1 LRQIKDL
8 NSRFRDTG
16 IFMPDGTATVHLYR
30 PKLLT
35 VALEGYSLD
44 HFRKDVMAALTV
56 AIVALPLSM
65 AFAIASGVT
74 PERGLYTAIIGGF
87 LVSALSGSRYQIGGP
102 AGAFILLVS
111 ATGTRFGLEGLFL
124 TVLMSGALLTLVGLS
139 RLGSLIRHIPHA
151 VTVGFTAG
159 IAIVI
164 LSSQLRD
171 LGGVH
176 LSGAEPGPL
185 WPKLMALGAAWRTV
199 NPAALAIGVGSAA
212 LIFLQRRFRPT
223 WPGMLM
229 AVILASVLAAVL
241 HLPVETI
248 GRRFGELPHGL
259 PRPNLPPIS
268 PALLLALLPSALSFT
283 LLGGVESLLS
293 AKVADS
299 MTGRKHRS
307 NMELVAQGIANI
319 GSAIFGGI
327 AVTGTIA
334 RTATNVRAGAKSPL
348 SGMMH
353 ALFLLLFLL
362 VAAPLAA
369 YVPLS
374 TLAGVLVVVCWYM
387 VEKKEFATLLW
398 RWSSALVLLA
408 TFGLT
413 IFRDLTTG
421 IIAGCVL
428 AALLAAFHRG
438 VAEEG

>member
-1 LRQIKDL
+1 
-8 NSRFRDTG
+8 
-16 IFMPDGTATVHLYR
+16 MPDGTATAHLYS
-30 PKLLT
+30 PKLLS
-35 VALEGYSLD
+35 VVREGYGPKD
-44 HFRKDVMAALTV
+44 FRKDVMAALTV

-74 PERGLYTAIIGGF
+74 PERGLYTAIVGGF
-87 LVSALSGSRYQIGGP
+87 LVSALGGSRFQIGGP

-111 ATGTRFGLEGLFL
+111 ATVTRFGLEGLVL
-124 TVLMSGALLTLVGLS
+124 TVLMSGVLLILVGLS

-171 LGGVH
+171 LGGIH

-185 WPKLMALGAAWRTV
+185 WPKLMALGAAWRTI
-199 NPAALAIGVGSAA
+199 NPATLAIGLGTAA
-212 LIFLQRRFRPT
+212 LIFLQRRLRPN
-223 WPGMLM
+223 WPGMLL
-229 AVILASVLAAVL
+229 AVILASAVTAIT

-248 GRRFGELPHGL
+248 GQRFGELPHGL
-259 PRPNLPPIS
+259 PHPGLPPIT
-268 PALLLALLPSALSFT
+268 PALLLALLPAALSFT

-307 NMELVAQGIANI
+307 NMELVAQGMANI
-319 GSAIFGGI
+319 GSALFGGI

-374 TLAGVLVVVCWYM
+374 ALAGVLVVVCWYM
-387 VEKKEFATLLW
+387 AEKKEFVALLW
-398 RWSSALVLLA
+398 RWPSALVLLA

-428 AALLAAFHRG
+428 AALLTFFHRG
-438 VAEEG
+438 VTEEGA

>member
-1 LRQIKDL
+1 
-8 NSRFRDTG
+8 
-16 IFMPDGTATVHLYR
+16 
-30 PKLLT
+30 
-35 VALEGYSLD
+35 
-44 HFRKDVMAALTV
+44 
-56 AIVALPLSM
+56 
-65 AFAIASGVT
+65 
-74 PERGLYTAIIGGF
+74 
-87 LVSALSGSRYQIGGP
+87 
-102 AGAFILLVS
+102 
-111 ATGTRFGLEGLFL
+111 
-124 TVLMSGALLTLVGLS
+124 
-139 RLGSLIRHIPHA
+139 
-151 VTVGFTAG
+151 
-159 IAIVI
+159 
-164 LSSQLRD
+164 
-171 LGGVH
+171 
-176 LSGAEPGPL
+176 
-185 WPKLMALGAAWRTV
+185 MALGAAWRTI
-199 NPAALAIGVGSAA
+199 NPAALAIGMGSAA

-229 AVILASVLAAVL
+229 AVILASVLGAVL

-259 PRPNLPPIS
+259 PSPGLPPIS

-348 SGMMH
+348 SGIMH

-369 YVPLS
+369 YVPLAA
-374 TLAGVLVVVCWYM
+374 LAGVLVVVCWYM
-387 VEKKEFATLLW
+387 VEKKDFAALLR
-398 RWSSALVLLA
+398 RWPSALVLLA

-413 IFRDLTTG
+413 VFQDLTTG
-421 IIAGCVL
+421 IIAGCML
-428 AALLAAFHRG
+428 AALLSFLHRG
-438 VAEEG
+438 VPEEGA